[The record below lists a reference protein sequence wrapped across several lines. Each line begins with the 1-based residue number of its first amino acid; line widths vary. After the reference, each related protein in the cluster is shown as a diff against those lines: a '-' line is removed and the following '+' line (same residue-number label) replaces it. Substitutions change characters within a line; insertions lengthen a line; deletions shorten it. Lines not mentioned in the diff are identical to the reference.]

1 MSEENEYDNTN
12 TGVGFKPFEDQK
24 FILQGKMDIDGTEER
39 FAYITAVSRD
49 GGKRIDVYQKTG
61 ALFPND
67 KSDNTNKPDY
77 TGTLDYKNER
87 KRLASWKKVHDTNGN
102 YMSLEVT
109 IPRDREESPTKASD
123 SPTPQ
128 EKEKVDLGDVE
139 DIPF

>member
-67 KSDNTNKPDY
+67 KSDNANKPDY

-109 IPRDREESPTKASD
+109 VPRDREEPKVEEN
-123 SPTPQ
+123 PPQ

>member
-1 MSEENEYDNTN
+1 MSDEYDNTN

-67 KSDNTNKPDY
+67 KSDNENKPDY
-77 TGTLDYKNER
+77 TGTLDYKSEK

-109 IPRDREESPTKASD
+109 VPRDREESPTQASD
-123 SPTPQ
+123 SPPPTEEQ
-128 EKEKVDLGDVE
+128 NVIDTTDAEE
-139 DIPF
+139 IPF

>member
-109 IPRDREESPTKASD
+109 VPRDREEPKVEQN
-123 SPTPQ
+123 PPQ